1 MNTMSV
7 LAYAYVISGNIFYQQ
22 YNEIDGIHYEH
33 KCRRHF
39 VSHWIRQEDQGAL
52 GKLHSGLRDRIAGG
66 PNNEFIYDC
75 EAQGGVVA
83 AKSYAGPC
91 TAPQA

>member
-1 MNTMSV
+1 MI
-7 LAYAYVISGNIFYQQ
+7 AGR
-22 YNEIDGIHYEH
+22 GP
-33 KCRRHF
+33 
-39 VSHWIRQEDQGAL
+39 L